1 MKRALFH
8 AIIRH
13 NGQTARI
20 QPHDT
25 PNLSQSAWEQ
35 LGGILKR
42 QADGTL
48 RGELHVSILIE
59 QKDCGVQQNDRG
71 YYWSTVV
78 PAITAE
84 MRKEGNRGWT
94 NGDTN
99 ELLKGL
105 FVEPNAK
112 GVRTTGGLGERGYRD
127 YIEACVQWAA
137 EDLHITIPSRR
148 RPGGFPEV
156 ER

>member
-8 AIIRH
+8 AVLHH
-13 NGQTARI
+13 NGTTARI

-48 RGELHVSILIE
+48 KGEIHVSILIE

-71 YYWSTVV
+71 YYRGVML
-78 PAITAE
+78 PAIT
-84 MRKEGNRGWT
+84 RGWNDLGHRRSEAKT
-94 NGDTN
+94 HE
-99 ELLKGL
+99 ELKKM
-105 FVEPNAK
+105 FVEPDENGKRSTEA
-112 GVRTTGGLGERGYRD
+112 LGEHG
-127 YIEACVQWAA
+127 
-137 EDLHITIPSRR
+137 
-148 RPGGFPEV
+148 
-156 ER
+156 

>member
-8 AIIRH
+8 AILTH
-13 NGQTARI
+13 NGTTARI
-20 QPHDT
+20 VPHDT

-48 RGELHVSILIE
+48 KGEIHVSILIE
-59 QKDCGVQQNDRG
+59 EKDCGVQQNDRG

-78 PAITAE
+78 PEIKRGANYF
-84 MRKEGNRGWT
+84 GNAWT
-94 NGDTN
+94 NADTH
-99 ELLKGL
+99 EHLKEQ
-105 FVEPNAK
+105 FIEPNEK
-112 GVRTTGGLGERGYRD
+112 GIRSTSGLGERGFRD
-127 YIEACVQWAA
+127 YIEKCVQWAA

-156 ER
+156 EV